1 MVQITSKEL
10 KKKKTNNLNERR
22 LLIAELALKKTPH
35 TRMIVRVPHADDKEG
50 NKSKIIRLYVPTRF
64 KDTYKQKRHSFEKN

>member
-22 LLIAELALKKTPH
+22 LLIAELALKRA
-35 TRMIVRVPHADDKEG
+35 TRTRKIVQVPHADDKEG
-50 NKSKIIRLYVPTRF
+50 NKSKTIGLYVLTRF